1 MQIQAYEK
9 ALRGHQTMQ
18 PLRNDALRGFSG
30 SKEFFTPAGIILA
43 GLGLVAIKQ
52 QGINFNNK
60 VMMTG
65 GAFVTGWLLGGGA
78 ISL

>member
-1 MQIQAYEK
+1 
-9 ALRGHQTMQ
+9 MQ

-30 SKEFFTPAGIILA
+30 SKEFYGPAGIVLA
-43 GLGLVAIKQ
+43 GLGIIAITQ
-52 QGINFNNK
+52 RVGHTRFDSK

>member
-1 MQIQAYEK
+1 
-9 ALRGHQTMQ
+9 MQ

-43 GLGLVAIKQ
+43 GLGFVAIKQ

>member
-1 MQIQAYEK
+1 
-9 ALRGHQTMQ
+9 MQ

-30 SKEFFTPAGIILA
+30 SKEFYGPAGIVLA
-43 GLGLVAIKQ
+43 GLGIIAIAQK
-52 QGINFNNK
+52 GIKFDSK